1 MELVRLQIVVF
12 DWSKLKPSE
21 FIISTYIN
29 IYFLGS
35 LNLHVQ
41 IFISNALGQLDS
53 NVVEFDEDDA
63 VWWLAK
69 INMLSKLDFTLANH
83 HHALSIIATRT
94 RGGDPNQKSLR
105 IFRRK
110 SEAILYMFIINFEVF
125 FAF

>member
-63 VWWLAK
+63 VW
-69 INMLSKLDFTLANH
+69 
-83 HHALSIIATRT
+83 
-94 RGGDPNQKSLR
+94 
-105 IFRRK
+105 
-110 SEAILYMFIINFEVF
+110 
-125 FAF
+125 